1 MHNLAGRKP
10 HKTSRKKSNRAVR
23 KGVGEC
29 GAQGKA
35 SPTVNTFGIHLRGHT
50 KLSSNP
56 NGSLVFCCYLF
67 FRVDGAPLFL
77 FFQFSVSVSFST
89 LSAEANAGQG
99 RAGSIDDDD
108 RAFRGISNFDFNS
121 VTWSVE
127 WQRAASCELRTPSC
141 ELNLFRLTNVQRA
154 KEKRTKCFLS
164 GCLLLAAHIRRAG

>member
-10 HKTSRKKSNRAVR
+10 HKTSRKKSNRAGR

-77 FFQFSVSVSFST
+77 FFPVFRFCFFFYPISR
-89 LSAEANAGQG
+89 GQS
-99 RAGSIDDDD
+99 RAGHG
-108 RAFRGISNFDFNS
+108 RQHRWRWQGFPGDFEFWFQFGYMKRRMA
-121 VTWSVE
+121 T
-127 WQRAASCELRTPSC
+127 SCELRAADS
-141 ELNLFRLTNVQRA
+141 ELRTQFVSLDKCPASKGKKERNVSSPDV
-154 KEKRTKCFLS
+154 CY
-164 GCLLLAAHIRRAG
+164 

>member
-10 HKTSRKKSNRAVR
+10 HKTSRKKSNRMGR
-23 KGVGEC
+23 KGVREC

-77 FFQFSVSVSFST
+77 FFPVFRFCFFFYPISRGQSRAEQAASMT
-89 LSAEANAGQG
+89 MTGLSGGFRILISIRLHEA
-99 RAGSIDDDD
+99 
-108 RAFRGISNFDFNS
+108 SNGN
-121 VTWSVE
+121 E
-127 WQRAASCELRTPSC
+127 LRAASCGLRAANSI
-141 ELNLFRLTNVQRA
+141 
-154 KEKRTKCFLS
+154 CF
-164 GCLLLAAHIRRAG
+164 A

>member
-10 HKTSRKKSNRAVR
+10 HKTSRKKSNRARR

-77 FFQFSVSVSFST
+77 FFSSFPF
-89 LSAEANAGQG
+89 LLLFLPYQQRPGQG

-127 WQRAASCELRTPSC
+127 WQRAASCELRAADS
-141 ELNLFRLTNVQRA
+141 ELRTQFVSLDKCPASKGKKERNVSSPDV
-154 KEKRTKCFLS
+154 CY
-164 GCLLLAAHIRRAG
+164 